1 MTNEDDN
8 DFFLNSLNGVKPI
21 KKTNKVV
28 KKVPKHKGFKKT
40 EKKKESNQERT
51 KPTTLKEEKI
61 PVYKRV
67 P

>member
-40 EKKKESNQERT
+40 EKKKQNPDKSQYAQQISYENLGH
-51 KPTTLKEEKI
+51 PG
-61 PVYKRV
+61 
-67 P
+67 